1 MFLLSKMKRTRIG
14 RRMPSWY
21 LLAVRQLMTRK
32 SGVLCAQ
39 RFRILPR
46 SRYFRLHQ
54 ICPCPQFKRRRGVL
68 LACETTV
75 FYRREF
81 VDLFWFVNKKERW
94 PSQLSFICIAVV
106 PMQDVLFNVSG
117 QIFLWTFSWTV
128 KFLDGL
134 QWYWRVMHTIRLAVE
149 VAVFELALKWVK
161 AIYRSWHLVLTRDL
175 GLRWWS
181 QTLPVLLNFVSAI
194 VVSCWVNIHATYIN
208 EKWC

>member
-1 MFLLSKMKRTRIG
+1 MHGSCLLPETVVVWHAWSLILCSNHVSVVQDEKDKNWSDNAILI
-14 RRMPSWY
+14 PSCW
-21 LLAVRQLMTRK
+21 QLMTRK

-39 RFRILPR
+39 SFRILPR

-117 QIFLWTFSWTV
+117 QIFLW
-128 KFLDGL
+128 
-134 QWYWRVMHTIRLAVE
+134 I
-149 VAVFELALKWVK
+149 
-161 AIYRSWHLVLTRDL
+161 I
-175 GLRWWS
+175 
-181 QTLPVLLNFVSAI
+181 
-194 VVSCWVNIHATYIN
+194 VSCRVNIHATYIN

>member
-1 MFLLSKMKRTRIG
+1 MSIGLRSRGLAGQGKTCTDVACFQKLLWYGTHEALSCARIMFLLSKMKRTRIG
-14 RRMPSWY
+14 RIMPSWY

-117 QIFLWTFSWTV
+117 QIFLW
-128 KFLDGL
+128 
-134 QWYWRVMHTIRLAVE
+134 
-149 VAVFELALKWVK
+149 
-161 AIYRSWHLVLTRDL
+161 
-175 GLRWWS
+175 
-181 QTLPVLLNFVSAI
+181 I
-194 VVSCWVNIHATYIN
+194 VVSCRVNIHATYIN